1 MENENM
7 DKIELTDEEL
17 MAVTGGEKITN
28 PVIIKDLKRKC
39 SKYISGANQC
49 MSLSN
54 KLCAWINNQCVP
66 DPKKYEY

>member
-1 MENENM
+1 MENEN
-7 DKIELTDEEL
+7 KERIELTDEEL

-28 PVIIKDLKRKC
+28 QVIIDDLKIKC
-39 SKYISGANQC
+39 GRFRGANLC
-49 MSLSN
+49 LRNGN